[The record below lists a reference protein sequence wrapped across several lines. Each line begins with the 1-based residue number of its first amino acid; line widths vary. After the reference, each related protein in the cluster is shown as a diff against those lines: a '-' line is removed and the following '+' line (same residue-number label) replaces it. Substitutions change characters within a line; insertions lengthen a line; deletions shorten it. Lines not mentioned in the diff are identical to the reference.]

1 MQPSVETGPARALR
15 VLLVEDSPEDA
26 VLVARFLAR
35 GPFEVQHTRVQ
46 DGAALLAALA
56 EQRFDLVL
64 CDFELP
70 TLDAF
75 EALEIVRG
83 QDENLPFI
91 VVSGRIGEDVAVET
105 VRRGANDYLL
115 KSNLTRLPVAVERA
129 LGEAEQKRDRA
140 AVREQLVVAERMA
153 TVGSLAAGLVHEIN
167 NPLSALLF
175 NLEYI
180 ADSLARESG
189 GGGLTAAE
197 VRGLQQ
203 PLGEAREACALVMA
217 IAADVKMFAR
227 RVEPQHQA
235 VSLAEVVDSAARLAR
250 VEMRRRARFVREF
263 AEVPLVRGDRAR
275 LAQVFLNLI
284 LNAAQAIPEGRPDAN
299 RIRAMLRPAGPGKVV
314 LEISDTGSGIP
325 PEVQA
330 RLQRNVPVTTKGEKG
345 TGLGLTICRRILD
358 DLGGSL
364 EMESEPG
371 KGTTVRVYLP
381 AERERVAVSPPEA
394 AVPSQRSS
402 ILVVDDDPM
411 ILRAIE
417 RALLPRHDPT
427 CVQHPRDALAL
438 IGRPD
443 LRFDAVVCDL
453 LLPGMSGMDFHAEL
467 EQLAPRLAA
476 ATLFLTNVGY
486 SERAR
491 SFLSSHPQAFLEKP
505 FQTDQLL
512 RAVGRLVA

>member
-1 MQPSVETGPARALR
+1 M
-15 VLLVEDSPEDA
+15 
-26 VLVARFLAR
+26 
-35 GPFEVQHTRVQ
+35 
-46 DGAALLAALA
+46 
-56 EQRFDLVL
+56 
-64 CDFELP
+64 
-70 TLDAF
+70 
-75 EALEIVRG
+75 
-83 QDENLPFI
+83 
-91 VVSGRIGEDVAVET
+91 
-105 VRRGANDYLL
+105 
-115 KSNLTRLPVAVERA
+115 
-129 LGEAEQKRDRA
+129 
-140 AVREQLVVAERMA
+140 
-153 TVGSLAAGLVHEIN
+153 
-167 NPLSALLF
+167 
-175 NLEYI
+175 
-180 ADSLARESG
+180 
-189 GGGLTAAE
+189 
-197 VRGLQQ
+197 RGLQQ

-284 LNAAQAIPEGRPDAN
+284 STPPRQFPRAAPDAN
-299 RIRAMLRPAGPGKVV
+299 QIRAVLRPAGPGKVV

-330 RLQRNVPVTTKGEKG
+330 RLQRNVPVTTKGDKG

-381 AERERVAVSPPEA
+381 AERERVAVSPPVA
-394 AVPSQRSS
+394 AVAAQRSS

-443 LRFDAVVCDL
+443 RRFDAVVCEL
-453 LLPGMSGMDFHAEL
+453 MLPGMSGMDFHAEL

-476 ATLFLTNVGY
+476 ATLFLT
-486 SERAR
+486 ERRLFR
-491 SFLSSHPQAFLEKP
+491 SGPQLPVQPPPGVPGKTLPDRPVVAGGGAAGR
-505 FQTDQLL
+505 L
-512 RAVGRLVA
+512 RAMLAHLAGGGAGGQRTRIRSAAAVCSSPPRSPSCC

>member
-1 MQPSVETGPARALR
+1 VQPSVETGPARALR

-26 VLVARFLAR
+26 VLVVRFLAR
-35 GPFEVQHTRVQ
+35 GPFQVQDTRVQ
-46 DGAALLAALA
+46 DGPALRAALA
-56 EQRFDLVL
+56 EQSFDLVL

-75 EALEIVRG
+75 EALAIVRG
-83 QDENLPFI
+83 QDEDLPFI

-153 TVGSLAAGLVHEIN
+153 TVGNLAAGLVHEIN

-189 GGGLTAAE
+189 GGLTAAE

-203 PLGEAREACALVMA
+203 PLAEAREACGLVMA

-227 RVEPQHQA
+227 RVEPQHRA

-250 VEMRRRARFVREF
+250 MEMRRRARFVREF

-299 RIRAMLRPAGPGKVV
+299 QIRAVLRSAGPGQVV

-325 PEVQA
+325 PEVLA
-330 RLQRNVPVTTKGEKG
+330 RLQRDLAFTTKGDKG

-364 EMESEPG
+364 EMESQPG

-381 AERERVAVSPPEA
+381 AERERVAVSAPEVA
-394 AVPSQRSS
+394 APVQRSS

-427 CVQHPRDALAL
+427 CVQHARDALAL

-453 LLPGMSGMDFHAEL
+453 MLPGMSGMDFHAEL

-486 SERAR
+486 SDRAR